1 MSTQHATDFEM
12 QEYQLQKQT
21 LDRAYYNLK
30 NTHSKCNLMLIRPGK
45 VDTQNEG
52 GANVTVWANT
62 VCEYWKIAQ
71 ERNLSLQEISL
82 GS

>member
-1 MSTQHATDFEM
+1 
-12 QEYQLQKQT
+12 
-21 LDRAYYNLK
+21 
-30 NTHSKCNLMLIRPGK
+30 MLIRPGK
-45 VDTQNEG
+45 VNTQNEG
-52 GANVTVWANT
+52 GANVNVWANT